1 MASLAVEAR
10 ALVKKFPDTVALK
23 AIDLTVP
30 YGAIT
35 ALIGPDGA
43 GKTTFIRLM
52 CGLMT
57 PTDGTLKVLGEDI
70 TKDTESVQ
78 NRLSYMPQKFG
89 LYEDLTVAENMN
101 LYADLHGVPQDIRPE
116 RFKKLLEMTGL
127 ARFTGRLAGKLSGG
141 MKQKLGLA
149 CTLVRQPD
157 LLILDE
163 PTVGVDPMSRK
174 ELWEILN
181 TVVKEQH
188 LTIFVSTAYMNEAEM
203 CSNVYVLNKGVILAH
218 GSPSDI
224 SNIAKDHCFNIK
236 SPADIPQR
244 IVQSCLLDDR
254 EHIIDSVPRN
264 GFIHYITTDAKTESP
279 WLSKWDLTPEK
290 TEPQLEDGFMIL
302 LRRAQEKEND
312 LPAAAPLD
320 LEHMVRPTGDV
331 NITVRDLVKKF
342 GNFTAVSH
350 TSFEVHKGEVFGLL
364 GPNGAGKTTT
374 FRMLCGLLPA
384 TSGELSVAGYD
395 LRTARTIARKN
406 IGYVSQKFALYKN
419 LSVMENLKFYGGIYG
434 LKKDKLRERIQSV
447 MKEFQLEGLD
457 DREAGS
463 LPGGYKQRLSM
474 AAALLQEPQIL
485 FLDEPTSGIDPLARR
500 TFWRQITGLAAR
512 GTTIIITTHFM
523 EEAEYC
529 DRIMIQDNGKMLVIG
544 SPEDIR
550 KKLNIPGASMDDVF
564 IDIVEQAR
572 KSGKENEK

>member
-57 PTDGTLKVLGEDI
+57 PTEGTLKVLGEDI